1 MKRNVW
7 LTVHGEQQYEG
18 MSADSSDLRV
28 RGTMEETRD
37 GYLLR
42 YEETDGDGKVTTATR
57 LALAPDCIILTR
69 TGEVTSEMVFAEGK
83 EHTSFYAVPYGTLPV
98 AVKAESVKWKL
109 DEDGGMLAL
118 RYAITI
124 GGQRGKMRPAHP
136 RENRRIKEKELPTA
150 APFYAPMSSRTKNA
164 DARNITTSA
173 QSAAGIV

>member
-98 AVKAESVKWKL
+98 AV
-109 DEDGGMLAL
+109 
-118 RYAITI
+118 
-124 GGQRGKMRPAHP
+124 MRSRSSGSSTRTAGCWPCAMQLLSAG
-136 RENRRIKEKELPTA
+136 REEN
-150 APFYAPMSSRTKNA
+150 APCA
-164 DARNITTSA
+164 SA
-173 QSAAGIV
+173 

>member
-57 LALAPDCIILTR
+57 LALAPD
-69 TGEVTSEMVFAEGK
+69 EVTSEMAFAEGK

-109 DEDGGMLAL
+109 DENGGMLAL
-118 RYAITI
+118 HYAITI
-124 GGQRGKMRPAHP
+124 GGQRGKCAL
-136 RENRRIKEKELPTA
+136 RIRV
-150 APFYAPMSSRTKNA
+150 RTEE
-164 DARNITTSA
+164 
-173 QSAAGIV
+173 

>member
-1 MKRNVW
+1 MKRTVW

-42 YEETDGDGKVTTATR
+42 YEETDGYGKVTTATR
-57 LALAPDCIILTR
+57 LALA
-69 TGEVTSEMVFAEGK
+69 GEVTSEMVFAEGK

-124 GGQRGKMRPAHP
+124 GGQRGKCAL
-136 RENRRIKEKELPTA
+136 RIRV
-150 APFYAPMSSRTKNA
+150 RTEE
-164 DARNITTSA
+164 
-173 QSAAGIV
+173 